1 MTQMHPLTAAGI
13 ALSVGA
19 VGLAVA
25 GVRGLL
31 FTGVLVAV
39 AGVALGDPRSSD
51 GPERCPHC
59 DTRKPGTPYC
69 RWCDRD
75 VRDVRDGRDPD
86 DTPDVSAP

>member
-31 FTGVLVAV
+31 LAGLLVAV
-39 AGVALGDPRSSD
+39 GGVALGDPDASD

-59 DTRKPGTPYC
+59 DTRNPGTPYC

-75 VRDVRDGRDPD
+75 VREEIAPEDSPD
-86 DTPDVSAP
+86 ASAT

>member
-1 MTQMHPLTAAGI
+1 MSRMHPLTAAGI

-19 VGLAVA
+19 VALAVA

-31 FTGVLVAV
+31 VAGLLVAV
-39 AGVALGDPRSSD
+39 VGLAAGDSRSTD

-59 DTRKPGTPYC
+59 DTRNPGTPYC

-75 VRDVRDGRDPD
+75 VRDGPDADDGPD
-86 DTPDVSAP
+86 APTT